1 MVPMLR
7 WGLLRSNFAFAMS
20 SFSLLA
26 SDASDDLSRDRLGRL
41 LIRVELHG
49 VRRAT
54 LRARTQISSVAEH
67 FCERYVRADH
77 LTRPSLVH
85 PLDLSAPGRQVADDV
100 AHVVLGSHHLD
111 RHD

>member
-20 SFSLLA
+20 LRPSCLPRRPKAVMCWWLLA
-26 SDASDDLSRDRLGRL
+26 SDSSDDLSRDRLGRL

-54 LRARTQISSVAEH
+54 LRARTQIRSVAEH

-85 PLDLSAPGRQVADDV
+85 SLDLSAPR
-100 AHVVLGSHHLD
+100 
-111 RHD
+111 